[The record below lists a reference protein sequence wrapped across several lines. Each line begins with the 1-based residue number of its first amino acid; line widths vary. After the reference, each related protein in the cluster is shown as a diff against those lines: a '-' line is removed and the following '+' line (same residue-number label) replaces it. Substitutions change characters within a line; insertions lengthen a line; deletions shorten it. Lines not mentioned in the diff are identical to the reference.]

1 MKQSSVVLKN
11 GEHLEWQSGNFVCIE
26 KDNKYKLGFVNQK
39 RGILYNRENSWL
51 FKKKFDYISEPE
63 KLISIFRING
73 TSRLIN
79 IPSGS
84 FITSENLYVENKVS
98 ENEYLARDLKK
109 GGSILINISNIKR

>member
-11 GEHLEWQSGNFVCIE
+11 GEHLEWQSGNLVCIE

-73 TSRLIN
+73 TS
-79 IPSGS
+79 S
-84 FITSENLYVENKVS
+84 FASMNYIFNKISAVVF
-98 ENEYLARDLKK
+98 NEEKFKL
-109 GGSILINISNIKR
+109 